1 MAGATASNPLL
12 LADASTF
19 PPVHALLPHC
29 SAVLHSGS
37 SRMVAAAAQ
46 AGLPQ
51 ITCCRLEDQY
61 EVVSIQHLTQAEV
74 VQCSTSGIL
83 QDPHTISS
91 ERL

>member
-1 MAGATASNPLL
+1 
-12 LADASTF
+12 
-19 PPVHALLPHC
+19 
-29 SAVLHSGS
+29 
-37 SRMVAAAAQ
+37 MVAAAAQ

-51 ITCCRLEDQY
+51 IACCRLEDQY